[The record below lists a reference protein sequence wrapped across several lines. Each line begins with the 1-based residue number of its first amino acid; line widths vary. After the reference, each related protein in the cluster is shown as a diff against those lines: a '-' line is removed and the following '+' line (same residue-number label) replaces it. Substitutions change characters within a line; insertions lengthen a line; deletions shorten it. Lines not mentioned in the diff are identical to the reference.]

1 MNFAS
6 ERFCNLIELETAEKW
21 EPPVTKDLSE
31 EVILSALAQ
40 PLILEATI
48 PSQQHTSSGVVTEVA
63 PLRVGYDGRHRL
75 IVQKLKSRK
84 LCGSFNSVHLDVVLL
99 PTCSCIKK
107 FKIK

>member
-6 ERFCNLIELETAEKW
+6 ERFCDLIDLESAEKW

-40 PLILEATI
+40 PLILDAYPNNTQAVEQI
-48 PSQQHTSSGVVTEVA
+48 VRVVTEVA

-84 LCGSFNSVHLDVVLL
+84 LVGSFNSKMQDAVW
-99 PTCSCIKK
+99 T
-107 FKIK
+107 